1 MKIRKIEW
9 KNFSSYGNKK
19 QTLEFPDNPSLFQ
32 IVGENG
38 AGKTTISQVISFC
51 LYGKVEGKKLG
62 DIPNRINGNTW
73 TRMEFESNQKY
84 ITVERGLEPSL
95 FSLFLDGVKYDQ
107 AGTKNIQDYLTEDL
121 IGIPYYVFNNTISL
135 SINDFK
141 SFIKMSPQ
149 DKRAIVDKIFGFH
162 ILNQMRE
169 VLKTEAKRIKES
181 LNLSVSKIETLEKN
195 LRDSNTEMELV
206 LQEIQEESKN
216 KIISLNESLHKFQKI
231 HEIHRSKMTD
241 FRNEESN
248 IQKLVGETNRL
259 VLETRSEYQNI
270 ERKLRLY
277 ENEQCPTCSTSLKNE
292 FHISVKEN
300 LEAEKTTSLKKLQD
314 AEEQLVLA
322 KSKESETRKIKLDLD
337 EKGMKIELRVKEI
350 LAEIQKYEKPNSE
363 KQIESLKK
371 IVSNLQSD
379 LANVQSEKMKT
390 EEKNLWVKKLD
401 DVLGERGIKQMAI
414 KTILPSL
421 NSEIFD
427 LLREMNLD
435 YQVVFDEE
443 FKASIFHMGIEI
455 PVQTLSTGEMKKV
468 DFIVLI
474 AIMKLMKLKFS
485 TINLLF
491 LDELFSSV
499 DPEGVHSILRILKKN
514 TKEMGLNIFVINHA
528 PMPHEIFDWKLSV
541 TKSHNFSSISIDG
554 F

>member
-1 MKIRKIEW
+1 MKIKKIEW

-19 QTLEFPDNPSLFQ
+19 QTLEFPESPSLFQ

-73 TRMEFESNQKY
+73 TRIEFESGQRY

-95 FSLFLDGVKYDQ
+95 FTLYIDGIKYDQ
-107 AGTKNIQDYLTEDL
+107 AGVKNIQDYLSDDL
-121 IGIPYYVFNNTISL
+121 IGIPFYVFNNTISL

-169 VLKTEAKRIKES
+169 VLKSETKRIKDS
-181 LNLSVSKIETLEKN
+181 LNVSTAKIEMLDNNLSKSNNEMTILLEQIK
-195 LRDSNTEMELV
+195 
-206 LQEIQEESKN
+206 EEAKD
-216 KIISLNESLHKFQKI
+216 KLGMLNESLQKFQ
-231 HEIHRSKMTD
+231 EIQSLHKEKMQEFGKEENEISKSVSD
-241 FRNEESN
+241 SN
-248 IQKLVGETNRL
+248 RVVIEIRT
-259 VLETRSEYQNI
+259 EYQNL

-277 ENEQCPTCSTSLKNE
+277 DNEQCPTCSSSLKE
-292 FHISVKEN
+292 GFHVSLKETLVTEKEN
-300 LEAEKTTSLKKLQD
+300 VYGRLQQSENELIIAKEKEIEVRKK
-314 AEEQLVLA
+314 
-322 KSKESETRKIKLDLD
+322 KMDLND
-337 EKGMKIELRVKEI
+337 KGLKIELKLKEI
-350 LAEIQKYEKPNSE
+350 LVEIEREKKPNSD
-363 KQIESLKK
+363 KQIESLKR
-371 IVSNLQSD
+371 IIANLEND
-379 LANVQSEKMKT
+379 LSEVQSEKIKT
-390 EEKNLWVKKLD
+390 DEKNLWVKKLD
-401 DVLGERGIKQMAI
+401 DILGERGIKQMAI

-427 LLREMNLD
+427 LLREMNLE

-443 FKASIFHMGIEI
+443 FKASLFHMGIEI

-514 TKEMGLNIFVINHA
+514 TREMGLNIFVINHA
-528 PMPHEIFDWKLSV
+528 PMPHEIFDWKLEV
-541 TKSHNFSSISIDG
+541 TKSQNFSSIAIDQ

>member
-1 MKIRKIEW
+1 MRIKKIEW

-19 QTLEFPDNPSLFQ
+19 QTLEFPESPSLFQ

-62 DIPNRINGNTW
+62 DIPNRINGNAW
-73 TRMEFESNQKY
+73 TRIEFETGQKY
-84 ITVERGLEPSL
+84 VAVERGLEPSL
-95 FSLFLDGVKYDQ
+95 FNLYIDGIKYDQ
-107 AGTKNIQDYLTEDL
+107 AGQKNIQDYLSDDL
-121 IGIPYYVFNNTISL
+121 IGIPFYVFNNTISL

-169 VLKTEAKRIKES
+169 TLKSEAKRIKDALGVSTAKIDTIGRSIEKSNLEINS
-181 LNLSVSKIETLEKN
+181 LLDTLK
-195 LRDSNTEMELV
+195 
-206 LQEIQEESKN
+206 EESKDN
-216 KIISLNESLHKFQKI
+216 LEKLNESLSKVREIQSLHSEKI
-231 HEIHRSKMTD
+231 KEFKT
-241 FRNEESN
+241 EESS
-248 IQKLVGETNRL
+248 ILTLISEANRTL
-259 VLETRSEYQNI
+259 IDTRSEYQSL
-270 ERKLRLY
+270 ERRLKLY
-277 ENEQCPTCSTSLKNE
+277 ENEQCPTCGTALDSD
-292 FHISVKEN
+292 FHQALHDGLVKEK
-300 LEAEKTTSLKKLQD
+300 ETSQIKL
-314 AEEQLVLA
+314 
-322 KSKESETRKIKLDLD
+322 KESEDALILVKEKENEVRKKRAELQERGLKIDSKL
-337 EKGMKIELRVKEI
+337 KEI
-350 LAEIQKYEKPNSE
+350 LAEIQKEESKDSD
-363 KQIESLKK
+363 KQIQSLKK
-371 IVSNLQSD
+371 IASNLEED
-379 LANVQSEKMKT
+379 LKLVESEKFKT
-390 EEKNLWVKKLD
+390 EEKSLWIKRLD
-401 DVLGERGIKQMAI
+401 DVLSEKGVKQMAI

-443 FKASIFHMGIEI
+443 FKASLFHMGIEI

-468 DFIVLI
+468 DFVVLI

-499 DPEGVHSILRILKKN
+499 DPEGVQSILKILKKN
-514 TKEMGLNIFVINHA
+514 TREMGLNIFVINHA
-528 PMPHEIFDWKLSV
+528 PMPHEIFDWKLEVS
-541 TKSHNFSSISIDG
+541 KSSNFSSIVIDQ